1 MEHQSPTSNWQ
12 ESPAHY
18 NLLRTFEKPRDIKQV
33 LEWQWP
39 RDELREKPEI
49 AIERFI
55 REGMLVPASLGEGLN
70 KLFQVAQLKKLLAER
85 SLPTSGNKA
94 DLIERLIA
102 HDGTGMAEIVGNTI
116 VKCSDV
122 ALNLLAKKDQE
133 IEENSN
139 LAKHQSFEAFKGNN
153 PKQAC
158 KIYETFRRGTIDS
171 TYKISTYD
179 VDELQFI
186 LTSHPKVLSGLS
198 AENLKALQLAA
209 CMKTLWKRE
218 VVEKWLPD
226 SFSSPFKDSQI
237 PANYLMRHAEFQ
249 RQLSDFRQFSKQV
262 KISFDS
268 GDIDSCDLCMALD
281 GKAFDIA
288 DFPELPI
295 PGCASDTGCM
305 GRLDWT
311 GINDDDEDFEDDDDE
326 HEVVYSTELSEE
338 NTIGTLRVLK
348 QMLDEGLITQ
358 EEYDDKKKEILSR
371 L

>member
-1 MEHQSPTSNWQ
+1 MKHQLPTSNWQ
-12 ESPAHY
+12 ESSAHY

-33 LEWQWP
+33 LDWQWP
-39 RDELREKPEI
+39 RDELGEKPEI

-55 REGMLVPASLGEGLN
+55 REGMLVPASIGEGLN

-85 SLPTSGNKA
+85 SLPASGSKA
-94 DLIERLIA
+94 DLVERLMA
-102 HDGTGMAEIVGNTI
+102 HDRTGMAEIVGTTI

-122 ALNLLAKKDQE
+122 ALRLIAEREKE
-133 IEENSN
+133 TEEKTN
-139 LAKHQSFEAFKGNN
+139 LAKRQTFEAFKGNN

-158 KIYETFRRGTIDS
+158 KIYETFRRSTTDS

-209 CMKTLWKRE
+209 CMKSLWKRE

-226 SFSSPFKDSQI
+226 SFSSPFKDSQV
-237 PANYLMRHAEFQ
+237 PVNYLIRHAEFQ
-249 RQLSDFRQFSKQV
+249 RQLSELRQFSKQV
-262 KISFDS
+262 KVSFDS
-268 GDIDSCDLCMALD
+268 GDIDSCDLCLALNR
-281 GKAFDIA
+281 KTLDID
-288 DFPELPI
+288 DFPELPM
-295 PGCASDTGCM
+295 PGCTSETGCM
-305 GRLDWT
+305 CRLEWA
-311 GINDDDEDFEDDDDE
+311 DDGGEEDFDEGDEDTVTFSSDLADE
-326 HEVVYSTELSEE
+326 
-338 NTIGTLRVLK
+338 NPIGTLRVLK

-358 EEYDDKKKEILSR
+358 EEYNEKKREILSR